1 MKLPGMLPHNHTG
14 PVAENEVPL
23 KAKVSFLM
31 QPSAYPEKATK
42 LEVKETHMSWVFLVN
57 DLAYKLKKP
66 VTNSLFDF
74 QTLEARLQNCLEEV
88 RVNKRLAADIY
99 LGIVPLVINEVGK
112 IQLDGKG
119 QIVDWLVKMKRIP
132 EENFLDL
139 AIKSQ
144 KQDKV
149 LIESAAH
156 ALTEF
161 YRKAAPVE
169 TDLVR
174 FNKKLKEEIV
184 ATHTGLMNPVYH
196 FSPAVINEITNR
208 LLQFL
213 DSHYLLFDNRIA
225 NGKII
230 EAHGDLKPEHI
241 CLVPQPT
248 IIDAL
253 EFCRELRIMDI
264 AEELAFLDMECEMMG
279 DIVTGQL
286 FFDYYQK
293 ESADKITESLIF
305 FYKSKKA
312 FLRTYLVA
320 RHITESDYKD
330 DTKWLFRANAYLQ
343 LAQKYANKLSPY

>member
-1 MKLPGMLPHNHTG
+1 MLPNNHTG

-31 QPSAYPEKATK
+31 QPSAYPEKATNV
-42 LEVKETHMSWVFLVN
+42 EAKETHMSWVFLVN
-57 DLAYKLKKP
+57 GLAYKLKKP

-74 QTLEARLQNCLEEV
+74 KTLEARLQNCLEEV
-88 RVNKRLAADIY
+88 RVNKRLADDIY
-99 LGIVPLVINEVGK
+99 LGIVPLVINEVGNLQ
-112 IQLDGKG
+112 IDGKG

-144 KQDKV
+144 KHDKV

-161 YRKAAPVE
+161 YKNANPVE
-169 TDLVR
+169 IDPVLHR
-174 FNKKLKEEIV
+174 KKLKEEIISTHAELIKPVFHLPV
-184 ATHTGLMNPVYH
+184 AVNQQ
-196 FSPAVINEITNR
+196 ITNK

-213 DSHYLLFDNRIA
+213 DTHYLLFDNRVA

-230 EAHGDLKPEHI
+230 EAHGDLRPEHI

-279 DIVTGQL
+279 DLVTGQL

-293 ESADKITESLIF
+293 ESDDKITESLIF

-320 RHITESDYKD
+320 RHITESNYKD

-343 LAQKYANKLSPY
+343 LAQKYANKLPPY